1 MKPIIDTQEFLALS
15 AFINYQLAGE
25 PINWQGILNLL
36 VVGKPLDQVSENF
49 LMEAMKYLGEAY
61 GQQKRRLGPLAILH
75 PIRAAALLARAQDK
89 PKTLDLLSALLH
101 DKDEDITTNRYSTED
116 WHHLEKN
123 YALLLEKIDS
133 QANWFLNERIA
144 FLAKARG
151 QKYTE
156 YLGRLLAQAQT
167 TPELAAIKLAD
178 RLDNTLDLR
187 IDLQDFTDRPRTFQ
201 VIFDIL
207 FVNSYNGLH
216 LQQPHPIARKINGAM
231 RLFQLYK
238 NAVFLSM
245 LRDEKV
251 ELSKAAKKLFN
262 SLAIVSI
269 REAQTTMLHIFAYHL
284 TSPDEQRA
292 ILLEAMEYSHGGGF
306 ESIREQGP
314 SVLDGLFRKYFVHE
328 DLETK
333 KKRLAEMY
341 QDKRLMGLV
350 AVTFLIVFANF
361 INSKEYVIRG
371 VSAAGI
377 FPQKS

>member
-1 MKPIIDTQEFLALS
+1 MKPIIDTQDFLALS
-15 AFINYQLAGE
+15 AFINYQFAGE

-36 VVGKPLDQVSENF
+36 VGKPLDQISENF
-49 LMEAMKYLGEAY
+49 LLEALQYLGEAY

-75 PIRAAALLARAQDK
+75 PIRAAALLAKAQDK

-101 DKDEDITTNRYSTED
+101 DKDEDITADRYSTQD
-116 WHHLEKN
+116 WCRLEKK
-123 YALLLEKIDS
+123 YTQLLDKIDS

-144 FLAKARG
+144 FLAKTRG

-156 YLGRLLAQAQT
+156 YLGRLLGQART

-201 VIFDIL
+201 VIFDLL
-207 FVNSYNGLH
+207 FVNSYHGLH
-216 LQQPHPIARKINGAM
+216 FPQPHPIARKINGAM

-251 ELSKAAKKLFN
+251 PLSKAAKRLFN

-284 TSPDEQRA
+284 TAPDEQRA
-292 ILLEAMEYSHGGGF
+292 ILLEAMEYSHTGGF
-306 ESIREQGP
+306 ECIREQGP
-314 SVLDGLFRKYFVHE
+314 SVLDGLFRNYFVHDDPE
-328 DLETK
+328 MK
-333 KKRLAEMY
+333 KKRLAALY

-361 INSKEYVIRG
+361 INSDDFVIKG
-371 VSAAGI
+371 ISAAGI
-377 FPQKS
+377 IPQDP